1 VTAPDGVVTPP
12 GPAARR
18 RTPWAA
24 VAGWWF
30 EPAPVAR
37 AVVLRRFLAVFV
49 ILDVLVF
56 TPWVAL
62 HRQLPGDLY
71 MPLFVGRWL
80 PLPIPDAGLITA
92 VQVGVLASAAVVAL
106 GRAPRAAGTVLAVLY
121 FEWMVIAF
129 SYGKVDHDRF
139 ALLVALA
146 VLPTVATARRRDAGA
161 LSEGAGW
168 ALRCIQV
175 AVVATYFLA
184 ALAKLRYGGLEW
196 VNSATFA
203 RAVIRR
209 GTFLA
214 DPLLEVP
221 WALQAGQW
229 ALVAAELASPA
240 LLLRG
245 RAGRVAL
252 AGAVGF
258 HVVTFSALTISFLP
272 HVVCLAAFL
281 PLERIGRR
289 RRAVADGLPHGGGDG
304 HDDGGGGRARR
315 DDGARVVG
323 ADPG

>member
-1 VTAPDGVVTPP
+1 MTATDAAPVTDE
-12 GPAARR
+12 RR
-18 RTPWAA
+18 RRGPWAA
-24 VAGWWF
+24 VAAWWF

-37 AVVLRRFLAVFV
+37 AVALRRFLAAFV
-49 ILDVLVF
+49 ILDVAVF

-62 HRQLPGDLY
+62 HRDLPGELY

-80 PLPIPDAGLITA
+80 PLPVPDAGLITA
-92 VQVGVLASAAVVAL
+92 VQVGVLVAAAVVAL
-106 GRAPRAAGTVLAVLY
+106 GRAPRLAGTVLAVLY

-146 VLPTVATARRRDAGA
+146 VLPTVAARRGAGRA
-161 LSEGAGW
+161 RSEAAGW
-168 ALRCIQV
+168 ALRCVQV

-203 RAVIRR
+203 RAVVRR

-214 DPLLEVP
+214 DPLLDIP
-221 WALQAGQW
+221 WLLQAAQW
-229 ALVAAELASPA
+229 GVMAAELAAPA

-245 RAGRVAL
+245 RPGRVAL

-258 HVVTFSALTISFLP
+258 HVITFSALTISFLP

-289 RRAVADGLPHGGGDG
+289 RPAPVADVEGGGVEA
-304 HDDGGGGRARR
+304 GGDAGAAAVEV
-315 DDGARVVG
+315 ARVAG